1 MVKDIIKTT
10 KKNINKYKIK
20 KTQDIYMSR
29 YPIVSFSNKMG
40 EFDKEIKKFL
50 KKNMYFQKNIK
61 ENTDQ
66 GKEIIKSLF
75 INIMKNPGNY
85 LNVSN
90 YEKLNIERSVCD
102 FIAGMTDRYAINL
115 YKNIT

>member
-50 KKNMYFQKNIK
+50 KKICTFKKILKKILTK
-61 ENTDQ
+61 E
-66 GKEIIKSLF
+66 KK
-75 INIMKNPGNY
+75 
-85 LNVSN
+85 
-90 YEKLNIERSVCD
+90 
-102 FIAGMTDRYAINL
+102 
-115 YKNIT
+115 